1 MLNHILKLL
10 EEHNIFLT
18 GGGGVGK
25 SYTTKEILRIYKSNN
40 KNVVALG
47 STGIS
52 AVALGGVSIHSFFK
66 FGLCA
71 DFLELKALDAK
82 QKGKLKELFDIIKNI
97 DLLII
102 DEISM
107 VSADLMEMISL
118 RLIQGEFKGR
128 LMVVGDFYQL
138 PPVKRQ
144 KDDMA
149 LIKFNYAFDSTAWY
163 NFKFKNIELVISKRT
178 SDTQFYSMLSRIRLG
193 NIDAEIY
200 KKLSSKIT
208 NEIAKDSVILY
219 GRNAEADALN
229 AKKLAQI
236 PNPLETISASGR
248 VYDETLQNDAYT
260 KWINNLNVLSELKIK
275 IGARVMF
282 LCNKWGEYYNGEQGI
297 IKNINKDDNGAVV
310 SISVLKDSGDIADVE
325 PFTYSLFE
333 YEKDNEGGIKEK
345 LRAEFTQFPL
355 KLAYAITIHK
365 SQGMSIRRLVCDLNN
380 IFANGQLYVVLSRAI
395 SWNDLSIIYTRK
407 RDFYSYLKSVV
418 NIDKCVARFYEKE
431 NFIKERI

>member
-118 RLIQGEFKGR
+118 RLMQGGFKGR

-178 SDTQFYSMLSRIRLG
+178 SDVQFYSMLSRIRLG
-193 NIDAEIY
+193 IIDAEIY

-282 LCNKWGEYYNGEQGI
+282 LSNKWGEYYNGEQGI
-297 IKNINKDDNGAVV
+297 IKNINKDDNDAIV
-310 SISVLKDSGDIADVE
+310 SISVLKDSGNIADVE

-333 YEKDNEGGIKEK
+333 YEKDDEGGIKEK

-365 SQGMSIRRLVCDLNN
+365 SQGMSIRHLVCDLNN
-380 IFANGQLYVVLSRAI
+380 IFANGQLYVALSRAI

>member
-118 RLIQGEFKGR
+118 RLMQGEFKGR

-144 KDDMA
+144 KDDMV

-178 SDTQFYSMLSRIRLG
+178 SDTQFYSMLSR
-193 NIDAEIY
+193 
-200 KKLSSKIT
+200 
-208 NEIAKDSVILY
+208 
-219 GRNAEADALN
+219 
-229 AKKLAQI
+229 
-236 PNPLETISASGR
+236 
-248 VYDETLQNDAYT
+248 
-260 KWINNLNVLSELKIK
+260 
-275 IGARVMF
+275 
-282 LCNKWGEYYNGEQGI
+282 
-297 IKNINKDDNGAVV
+297 
-310 SISVLKDSGDIADVE
+310 
-325 PFTYSLFE
+325 
-333 YEKDNEGGIKEK
+333 
-345 LRAEFTQFPL
+345 
-355 KLAYAITIHK
+355 
-365 SQGMSIRRLVCDLNN
+365 
-380 IFANGQLYVVLSRAI
+380 
-395 SWNDLSIIYTRK
+395 
-407 RDFYSYLKSVV
+407 
-418 NIDKCVARFYEKE
+418 
-431 NFIKERI
+431 

>member
-52 AVALGGVSIHSFFK
+52 AVALDGVSIHSFFK

-118 RLIQGEFKGR
+118 RLMQGGFKGR

-144 KDDMA
+144 KDDMT

-178 SDTQFYSMLSRIRLG
+178 SDVQFYSMLSRIRLG
-193 NIDAEIY
+193 IIDAEIY

-236 PNPLETISASGR
+236 PNCECT
-248 VYDETLQNDAYT
+248 T
-260 KWINNLNVLSELKIK
+260 
-275 IGARVMF
+275 
-282 LCNKWGEYYNGEQGI
+282 
-297 IKNINKDDNGAVV
+297 
-310 SISVLKDSGDIADVE
+310 
-325 PFTYSLFE
+325 
-333 YEKDNEGGIKEK
+333 
-345 LRAEFTQFPL
+345 
-355 KLAYAITIHK
+355 
-365 SQGMSIRRLVCDLNN
+365 
-380 IFANGQLYVVLSRAI
+380 
-395 SWNDLSIIYTRK
+395 
-407 RDFYSYLKSVV
+407 
-418 NIDKCVARFYEKE
+418 
-431 NFIKERI
+431 